1 LSWSSEEE
9 ESAGYQKSPG
19 SDASAEPATR
29 IVMKKLIP
37 ANSARV
43 RAKGTATYDGGT
55 DAFSRAF
62 VIVMGI
68 FSNSR

>member
-1 LSWSSEEE
+1 
-9 ESAGYQKSPG
+9 
-19 SDASAEPATR
+19 
-29 IVMKKLIP
+29 MKKLIP

-43 RAKGTATYDGGT
+43 RAKGTATYDGGR